1 MAKKLVKER
10 KPSKT
15 KMVKKPGSF
24 KIPDIRKRNILQQRL
39 PEIRDLPAM
48 QKLSIFGRGS
58 LIGEDD
64 VFFRENFS
72 CSLKCYS
79 QKGTVYEL
87 GKEYFQLLKSSDQSL
102 LAIMEN
108 ILQKELK
115 L

>member
-1 MAKKLVKER
+1 M
-10 KPSKT
+10 P
-15 KMVKKPGSF
+15 
-24 KIPDIRKRNILQQRL
+24 NI
-39 PEIRDLPAM
+39 

-64 VFFRENFS
+64 VFFRTHFS

-79 QKGTVYEL
+79 QKGTVYQL

-102 LAIMEN
+102 QAIMEN

-115 L
+115 VQATHLRGVPRNFAKEYEE